1 MRAKRNK
8 RYGKK
13 RSSVSSKLAKVP
25 AGLDWGVQDRNVGT
39 LRKLEKSIA
48 DEAEFDQTEV

>member
-13 RSSVSSKLAKVP
+13 RQSVSSKLAKVP

-39 LRKLEKSIA
+39 LRKL
-48 DEAEFDQTEV
+48 